1 MSLQVRSAR
10 VLRAVNVCP
19 HSYIC
24 YILYLIYNILPPPP
38 PSPLLLLLYST
49 DNSQLALP
57 LLRPI
62 PTARRHASTSTE
74 KDLKETLKAVIPE
87 KRELLK
93 KFKAEHGHKTLCEV
107 KVENAIGGMRFAL
120 SLSFSPPPS

>member
-1 MSLQVRSAR
+1 MYVRTLIS
-10 VLRAVNVCP
+10 VI
-19 HSYIC
+19 SYI
-24 YILYLIYNILPPPP
+24 YIYTPP
-38 PSPLLLLLYST
+38 PSSPSSSPSSST

-120 SLSFSPPPS
+120 SLLPFKVESNW

>member
-1 MSLQVRSAR
+1 MSAPLISVI
-10 VLRAVNVCP
+10 
-19 HSYIC
+19 SYI
-24 YILYLIYNILPPPP
+24 YTPP
-38 PSPLLLLLYST
+38 PSSLPLFLLLYFT

-120 SLSFSPPPS
+120 SLLLPPPPS